1 MSVFSP
7 NQPAGDLRLA
17 EQTTM
22 LSLDVEGMM
31 CQKNCGTTVQRALAG
46 VEGVSRAEVS
56 FLDKRA
62 RVWGTAPPQALIA
75 AVEAIGFGAELSPT
89 VVLDV
94 EGMMCQKNCGSTVQQ
109 ALSAVPGVTRAEVS
123 FAHKSARVWGSASL
137 TAEALIK
144 TVDAVGFDA
153 ALAPDVVL
161 AVEGMMCQ
169 KNCGT
174 TAQNALSAVA
184 GVTRAEVSHPNKQA
198 KVWGS
203 AASSALI
210 AALDAVGFDA
220 AAATAETTAAAA
232 AAAAAPAVTAA
243 SSGSPRGKQLYSEL
257 PAEPAA
263 DTAHCSMAV
272 FSVSGM
278 SCAACV
284 AKVERHLKSLPG
296 VAAVRVALLAEKA
309 EVDFDAAAVAEAT
322 MADAVTQLGYTSVH
336 LRTTPPGTSLLN
348 TSLQYRDLMCIQLA
362 FACDTVV

>member
-1 MSVFSP
+1 MSAACL
-7 NQPAGDLRLA
+7 QQQAAGDVLRTEDTSA
-17 EQTTM
+17 M

-46 VEGVSRAEVS
+46 VQGVSRAEVS
-56 FLDKRA
+56 FPDKRA
-62 RVWGTAPPQALIA
+62 SVWGSALPEALIA
-75 AVEAIGFGAELSPT
+75 AVEAIGFGAEMSPT

-123 FAHKSARVWGSASL
+123 FADKRARVWGSAGLS
-137 TAEALIK
+137 ADALIK
-144 TVDAVGFDA
+144 AVDAVGFDA

-174 TAQNALSAVA
+174 TAQNALSAVP

-203 AASSALI
+203 AASGALI

-220 AAATAETTAAAA
+220 AVSTAATTAAT
-232 AAAAAPAVTAA
+232 AAAAAPAAASIGSPTAA
-243 SSGSPRGKQLYSEL
+243 RGKQLYSEL
-257 PAEPAA
+257 PAELPPAA

-336 LRTTPPGTSLLN
+336 LRTTPPGTVSL
-348 TSLQYRDLMCIQLA
+348 R
-362 FACDTVV
+362 V

>member
-7 NQPAGDLRLA
+7 RQLQPAGELLRA
-17 EQTTM
+17 EDSHTTM

-46 VEGVSRAEVS
+46 VQGVNRAEVS
-56 FLDKRA
+56 LLDKRA

-75 AVEAIGFGAELSPT
+75 AVEAIGFGAEMSPT

-109 ALSAVPGVTRAEVS
+109 ALSAVPGVTRAVVS

-144 TVDAVGFDA
+144 AVDAVGFDA

-232 AAAAAPAVTAA
+232 AAAAAAAPAAAA

-322 MADAVTQLGYTSVH
+322 MADAVTQLGIPLCTCALHRQVF
-336 LRTTPPGTSLLN
+336 
-348 TSLQYRDLMCIQLA
+348 I
-362 FACDTVV
+362 F